1 MNNSINYGSFIP
13 LLVKNEDYYTDTKIS
28 TPSDIHTLYK
38 NKSELNST
46 VQAHHIEELKRL
58 LKDEY

>member
-1 MNNSINYGSFIP
+1 M
-13 LLVKNEDYYTDTKIS
+13 LVKNEDYYTDTKIS

-46 VQAHHIEELKRL
+46 VQAQLIEELKRL